1 MQPKKITSGNSL
13 RTRSHVSLGTLYS
26 RQSARALRWLRNRRF
41 VPKKF
46 LSLFA
51 YTPQRGINHDMKTD
65 TQKFKAVA
73 TFNDRLQAEIT
84 AGMLR
89 ENGIPAG
96 VFGADSSYPSLGFV
110 CPVEVKVNEEDYD
123 AAVQLLSETSGQ

>member
-1 MQPKKITSGNSL
+1 
-13 RTRSHVSLGTLYS
+13 
-26 RQSARALRWLRNRRF
+26 
-41 VPKKF
+41 
-46 LSLFA
+46 
-51 YTPQRGINHDMKTD
+51 MKTD
-65 TQKFKAVA
+65 TRKFKAVA

-110 CPVEVKVNEEDYD
+110 SPVEVKVNEEDYD